1 MSQLQFF
8 GLPPEPTG
16 ALGPA
21 EVPPELHALGARLPA
36 GLRLGTSSWSFSGW
50 EGIVYDRPAKS
61 DKLARE
67 GLAAYA
73 QHPLFRTVGLDRGY
87 YAPIPLEAYQRY
99 AAAVPADFRF
109 LAKAPAEVL
118 SPWLTLERGGGEN
131 PRFLDAAY
139 ATDVAVGPFV
149 EGLGDKAGPLLF
161 QFAPFDLTILG
172 GPSRFAER
180 LHAFLSALPPG
191 PLYAVELRTKGA
203 LGFDYAAALQDLGVV
218 HCFNVH
224 SSMPRIRE
232 QAERLG
238 ETQARAP
245 AVVAR
250 WMLGAGLRYQDAK
263 ERYQPFDR
271 VVDEDPVARD
281 DLGLLLSRDARPRY
295 LIVNNKA
302 EGCSPR
308 SIAALAQRLVALQDP
323 AADGAS
329 HD

>member
-16 ALGPA
+16 AVGPA
-21 EVPPELHALGARLPA
+21 EVPQRLRELGSRLPA

-61 DKLARE
+61 ATLARE

-109 LAKAPAEVL
+109 LAKAPAEL
-118 SPWLTLERGGGEN
+118 LTPWQTIERGGGPN
-131 PRFLDAAY
+131 GRFLDPAFAQ
-139 ATDVAVGPFV
+139 DVAVGPFL
-149 EGLGDKAGPLLF
+149 EGLGEKAGPLLF
-161 QFAPFDLTILG
+161 QFAPFDLTAMG

-180 LHAFLSALPPG
+180 LHAFLQALPRG

-224 SSMPRIRE
+224 STMPRVRE
-232 QAERLG
+232 QVEWLG
-238 ETQARAP
+238 ETQAQAP

-271 VVDEDPVARD
+271 VVDEDPLARD
-281 DLGLLLSRDARPRY
+281 DLGQLLSRDARPRY

-308 SIAALAQRLVALQDP
+308 SIAALAERLVALQD
-323 AADGAS
+323 AAAEGAS